1 MSSLVWFCYGEGIVG
16 TRVRLLGSPRLERG
30 ETVVELPRERP
41 LWLLSYLGAQE
52 DWVSRE
58 ELLELFWPEVEPAS
72 ARNNLRQLLHRVRQ
86 MEGIEGLEA
95 SAGGVRWLAELDV
108 RLFRQALARGQW
120 ARAVELYGG
129 PFLEGVKVY
138 GLPGFEDWL
147 EAERADLETAWGN
160 VLLSWAAES
169 QPSQELLGRLERLL
183 ERDPFNERALQ
194 AFLQHAAAL
203 GESGRAREIYTA
215 FVRRLAGE
223 MGLEPDPSTR
233 RLLEELDR
241 SALPP
246 QTPAHPVLHNLPTRL
261 TTFIGREEELGLVNR
276 RLEAGERLITL
287 AGPGGMGKT
296 RLALSVAESQL
307 GAFADGVWFVAL
319 APLARSALIIPAIAE
334 ALGLNLTRAADPK
347 ARLLE
352 HLRGREMLLVLD
364 NFEHL
369 VDGAALVVELLNEA
383 PQLRMLVTSRERLRL
398 QAEWVLA
405 LQGLGYPPG
414 YGLEAVQRSS
424 AVRLFVERANR
435 VWPQFALTPQVA
447 PAVLRICQLVQGM
460 PLGLEL
466 AAAWV
471 SAFTPQDIADELERS
486 LGFLESPGLDLPER
500 HHSLRAV
507 FEHSWQRLTPEQQ
520 QALVRLTV
528 FRGGF
533 DRQAA
538 LKVAGVGPAALLAL
552 ADKSLLRRTPSGRF
566 ELHEVIR
573 QQAQERA
580 EAGGV
585 LAAIRQAH
593 AEHYLALAEEAG
605 NYLRG
610 PEEARWLERLALEHD
625 NLRTALEWALS
636 RRDTPLALRL
646 ATAIHHFWYVRG
658 HHREGRVWLER
669 ALGLPLEGIP
679 PRLHAKALNALAERA
694 KDQGDYA
701 QALRVQQEALD
712 LWQRLED
719 SGEVAGALHSLGT
732 IVREQGNFD
741 QALAYFEESLHLRR
755 EIGDRNGIA
764 TTLNDI
770 GVVYGYRGQLEAS
783 RPYFEESLARKRE
796 IGDRRGIAYALGN
809 LGQVLSELGESAR
822 ARALTEESLAIKREL
837 GDQQGIAV
845 SLVNLALLTLQQA
858 DLDATWNHLEEAL
871 RIFYTLERRWSIGV
885 VLGSFVELALRL
897 EQFER
902 AVRLVGAVYGLTQTM
917 GLAEPPVSAGNL
929 ERYLATGR
937 QHLEPQAFERA
948 LAQGREM
955 SLEQAVNYALQQ
967 PPVGARAAPGVAD

>member
-1 MSSLVWFCYGEGIVG
+1 MIG
-16 TRVRLLGSPRLERG
+16 
-30 ETVVELPRERP
+30 LPRERP
-41 LWLLSYLGAQE
+41 LWLLGYLAAQE

-58 ELLELFWPEVEPAS
+58 ELVGLFWPEVEPAS

-86 MEGIEGLEA
+86 MDGVEGLEA
-95 SAGGVRWLAELDV
+95 DAGGVRWLAELDV

-129 PFLEGVKVY
+129 PFLEGVRVY
-138 GLPGFEDWL
+138 GLPGLEDWL
-147 EAERADLETAWGN
+147 EAERADLETAWGDA
-160 VLLSWAAES
+160 LLSQAAES

-183 ERDPFNERALQ
+183 ERDPFNERAVQ
-194 AFLQHAAAL
+194 AFLQHAVAL
-203 GESGRAREIYTA
+203 GEAGRARELYAA
-215 FVRRLAGE
+215 FARRLAGE
-223 MGLEPDPSTR
+223 MGLEPDPATR
-233 RLLEELDR
+233 RLAEELGR
-241 SALPP
+241 SAPPP
-246 QTPAHPVLHNLPTRL
+246 QAPAYPVLHNLPTRL
-261 TTFIGREEELGLVNR
+261 TTFIGREEELSLVNR

-319 APLARSALIIPAIAE
+319 APLSHSALIVPAVAE
-334 ALGLNLTRAADPK
+334 ALGLSLARAADPK
-347 ARLLE
+347 AKLLE

-369 VDGAALVVELLNEA
+369 VDGAALVAELLNEA
-383 PQLRMLVTSRERLRL
+383 PQLRALVTSRERLRL
-398 QAEWVLA
+398 QAEWVLD

-414 YGLEAVQRSS
+414 YDLEAVRRSS

-435 VWPQFALTPQVA
+435 AWPQFALTPEVA
-447 PAVLRICQLVQGM
+447 PAVLRVCQLVQGL

-471 SAFTPQDIADELERS
+471 SAFTPQDIVAELERS
-486 LGFLESPGLDLPER
+486 LGVLEAPAPDLPER
-500 HHSLRAV
+500 HRSLRAI

-520 QALVRLTV
+520 QALTRLTV

-538 LKVAGVGPAALLAL
+538 LKVAGVGPLVLLSL

-573 QQAQERA
+573 QQAHEQA
-580 EAGGV
+580 GTGEA
-585 LAAIRQAH
+585 LAAVRQAH

-605 NYLRG
+605 AYLRG
-610 PEEARWLERLALEHD
+610 PEEAHWLERLALEHD
-625 NLRTALEWALS
+625 NLRTALEWAVS
-636 RRDTPLALRL
+636 RRDAVLALRL
-646 ATAIHHFWYVRG
+646 ATSMHHFWYVRG
-658 HHREGRVWLER
+658 HHREGKTWLER
-669 ALGLPLEGIP
+669 ALGLPLQDVSP
-679 PRLHAKALNALAERA
+679 HLHAKALGALAERA

-701 QALRVQQEALD
+701 QALQAQQEALD
-712 LWQRLED
+712 LWHRLED
-719 SGEVAGALHSLGT
+719 RGEVAGALHSLGT

-741 QALAYFEESLHLRR
+741 QALAYFEESLRLRR
-755 EIGDRNGIA
+755 ELDDRYGVA

-796 IGDRRGIAYALGN
+796 LGDRRGVAYALGN
-809 LGQVLSELGESAR
+809 LGQVLSELGEPAR

-845 SLVNLALLTLQQA
+845 SLVNLAILALKQE
-858 DLDATWNHLEEAL
+858 DLEEARDYLEEGL
-871 RIFYTLERRWSIGV
+871 RIFYALERRWSIGV
-885 VLGSFVELALRL
+885 VLASFVELALRL
-897 EQFER
+897 GQFER
-902 AVRLVGAVYGLTQTM
+902 ATRLMGAVYGLTEAM
-917 GLAEPPVSAGNL
+917 GLAEPPVSPENV
-929 ERYLATGR
+929 ERYLAAGR
-937 QHLEPQAFERA
+937 QHLEPQTFERA
-948 LAQGREM
+948 LAQGRDM
-955 SLEQAVNYALQQ
+955 SLEQIVAYALQR
-967 PPVGARAAPGVAD
+967 PEAGAESALRSQSG

>member
-1 MSSLVWFCYGEGIVG
+1 MVRNIVG

-30 ETVVELPRERP
+30 EAVVPLPKERP
-41 LWLLSYLGAQE
+41 LWLLAYLGAQE

-58 ELLELFWPEVEPAS
+58 ELLELFWPGLEPTS

-86 MEGIEGLEA
+86 MKGVEGLEA
-95 SAGGVRWLAELDV
+95 DAGGVRWLAELDV

-120 ARAVELYGG
+120 ARAVELYRG
-129 PFLEGVKVY
+129 PFLQGVKVY
-138 GLPGFEDWL
+138 GLPGLEDWL
-147 EAERADLETAWGN
+147 EAERADLETAWGDA
-160 VLLSWAAES
+160 LLSQVAES
-169 QPSQELLGRLERLL
+169 QPSQELLRQLECLL
-183 ERDPFNERALQ
+183 ERDPFNERAVQ
-194 AFLQHAAAL
+194 TFLQLAVAL
-203 GESGRAREIYTA
+203 GEAEQARERYTA
-215 FVRRLAGE
+215 FVRRLEGE
-223 MGLEPDPSTR
+223 MGLEPDPATQ
-233 RLLEELDR
+233 RLLRELLR
-241 SALPP
+241 ATPP
-246 QTPAHPVLHNLPTRL
+246 QTATYRAQHNLPTRL
-261 TTFIGREEELGLVNR
+261 TTFIGREEELSLVNR
-276 RLEAGERLITL
+276 QLESGERLIIL
-287 AGPGGMGKT
+287 IGPGGMGKT

-319 APLARSALIIPAIAE
+319 APLSHSTLIVPAIAE
-334 ALGLNLTRAADPK
+334 ALGLSLSRAPDPK

-369 VDGAALVVELLNEA
+369 MEGAELVLELLREA
-383 PQLRMLVTSRERLRL
+383 PHLRLLVTSRERLRL
-398 QAEWVLA
+398 QAEWVLE

-414 YGLEAVQRSS
+414 YGLEAVRRSS

-435 VWPQFALTPQVA
+435 VWPRFALTPEVA

-486 LGFLESPGLDLPER
+486 LGFLESPTLDLPER
-500 HHSLRAV
+500 HRSLRAV
-507 FEHSWQRLTPEQQ
+507 FEHSWRLLSPEQQ
-520 QALVRLTV
+520 QALACLAV

-533 DRQAA
+533 ERQAA
-538 LKVAGVGPAALLAL
+538 LKVAGVSPPVLLAL

-573 QQAQERA
+573 QQVQERA
-580 EAGGV
+580 EASRI
-585 LAAIRQAH
+585 LPAIRQAH
-593 AEHYLALAEEAG
+593 AEHYLALVEDAG
-605 NYLRG
+605 AYLRG

-646 ATAIHHFWYVRG
+646 ATGLHHFWYVRG

-669 ALGLPLEGIP
+669 ALSLPLEGIP

-694 KDQGDYA
+694 KDQGDYR
-701 QALRVQQEALD
+701 QALGVQQEALD

-719 SGEVAGALHSLGT
+719 LGEVAGALHSLGT
-732 IVREQGNFD
+732 IVREQGNLD
-741 QALAYFEESLHLRR
+741 QALAYFEESLRLRR

-796 IGDRRGIAYALGN
+796 LGDRRGIAYALGN
-809 LGQVLSELGESAR
+809 LGQVLSELGEPVR

-845 SLVNLALLTLQQA
+845 SLVNLALLTLQQE
-858 DLDATWNHLEEAL
+858 DLDATWKHLEEGL
-871 RIFYTLERRWSIGV
+871 RILYALERRWSIGV

-902 AVRLVGAVYGLTQTM
+902 AVRLVGAIYGLTQAM

-929 ERYLATGR
+929 ERYLATSR
-937 QHLEPQAFERA
+937 QQLEPQAFERA

-955 SLEQAVNYALQQ
+955 NLEQTVAYALQQ
-967 PPVGARAAPGVAD
+967 PAVGARAAPRAVD